1 MKELVQNHPRLLTA
15 LYILLILLLMHLT
28 VTVIKWLVKRLET
41 QDKWKYK
48 DRISHKLLKNT
59 LITIVYVVG
68 ILTAINQ
75 IPSLSNTVYTVLAGS
90 GVLAVIVGLAAQ
102 ESFGNLISGIILTLF
117 RPFEVG
123 DRVRLVEQD
132 LNGNI
137 EDITLRHTVIRT
149 PTDNR
154 VIVPNT
160 ALSSAIVEN
169 TNYIQG
175 APKKNYIEVD
185 ISYDSDLE
193 LAMNIMAE
201 VISSHPYYIGDRP
214 LRIYVP
220 AFAASGITLR
230 GTMTTATV
238 EENYI
243 ACSEARISLKKAFD
257 EQGVVIPFTTVTVVS
272 ADAAKAGAANDRES
286 QLVSDKSND

>member
-1 MKELVQNHPRLLTA
+1 MKEFAQSHPYLLTA
-15 LYILLILLLMHLT
+15 LYIIVILTLT
-28 VTVIKWLVKRLET
+28 HFVVLCIRKLVKRLEK

-75 IPSLSNTVYTVLAGS
+75 IPTLSNTVYTVLAGS
-90 GVLAVIVGLAAQ
+90 GVLAVIIGLAAQ

-149 PTDNR
+149 PTDTR
-154 VIVPNT
+154 VIVPNSV
-160 ALSSAIVEN
+160 LSSAVVEN

-175 APKKNYIEVD
+175 APKKNLSTWTFLTI
-185 ISYDSDLE
+185 
-193 LAMNIMAE
+193 
-201 VISSHPYYIGDRP
+201 P
-214 LRIYVP
+214 
-220 AFAASGITLR
+220 TW
-230 GTMTTATV
+230 
-238 EENYI
+238 
-243 ACSEARISLKKAFD
+243 SL
-257 EQGVVIPFTTVTVVS
+257 P
-272 ADAAKAGAANDRES
+272 
-286 QLVSDKSND
+286 